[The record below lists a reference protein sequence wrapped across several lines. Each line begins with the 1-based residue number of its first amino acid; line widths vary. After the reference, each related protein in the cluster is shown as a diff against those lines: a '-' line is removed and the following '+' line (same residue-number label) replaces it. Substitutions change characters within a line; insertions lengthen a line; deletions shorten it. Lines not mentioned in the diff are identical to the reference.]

1 MSEEGL
7 FVCGENSQKM
17 VDKDH
22 CQKGNSPEPKI
33 RSLNFRVTILR
44 CVSGDNI
51 KLYAVVFTKWNKD
64 SHSNSPQ
71 LMGGLDSDVFT
82 SEIFKYNHEVGLEA
96 AIF

>member
-1 MSEEGL
+1 MVSNLEKPKVTITSSFCPSLMSEEGL

-51 KLYAVVFTKWNKD
+51 KLYAVVFTK
-64 SHSNSPQ
+64 
-71 LMGGLDSDVFT
+71 
-82 SEIFKYNHEVGLEA
+82 
-96 AIF
+96 